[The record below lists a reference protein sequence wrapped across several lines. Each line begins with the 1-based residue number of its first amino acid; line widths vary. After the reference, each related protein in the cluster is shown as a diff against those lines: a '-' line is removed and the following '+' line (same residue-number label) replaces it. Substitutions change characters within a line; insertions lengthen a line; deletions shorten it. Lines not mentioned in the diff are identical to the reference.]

1 MAQGYQQAGEW
12 APLAQA
18 LQVKSQRSCTGV
30 GYCTQGPREVTGGS
44 LP

>member
-18 LQVKSQRSCTGV
+18 LQVKSQRSCAGV
-30 GYCTQGPREVTGGS
+30 GCWTQGPREVAGGS